1 MDLFGDLFATLLF
14 LVLKNL
20 RVRHNNYNYIYQ
32 FIKIKILMPIGFLRT
47 HQSHL
52 VNKLFIK
59 SWIKEDGGMLLLH
72 NGDKTPVS
80 RPNKSTVQAA
90 LDGS

>member
-1 MDLFGDLFATLLF
+1 
-14 LVLKNL
+14 
-20 RVRHNNYNYIYQ
+20 
-32 FIKIKILMPIGFLRT
+32 MPIGFLRT

-80 RPNKSTVQAA
+80 RPNKSTVLAA